1 MAKFGSMQG
10 RLVPPEDG
18 RLQSFPRERWRDEFG
33 LAKAAGL
40 DYIEWIYDAY
50 GLGANPI
57 LEPNGVSAMLELK
70 QGTGVELRSMC
81 ADYFM
86 DYPLLRCTTEECS
99 ARLDRLF
106 QLIDAAEQLGMNRI
120 VLPFVDVS
128 AMNTE
133 DEMEAVVKV
142 LRVALPFARKSGIE
156 LHLEAS
162 LSPQAFAAFLQRIPD
177 PMLKVNYD
185 SGNSASLG
193 YAVKEEFAAYGEA
206 VGSIHIKDRKRGAST
221 VPLGTGAAELTGLA
235 ECVREARYQGDF
247 TLQVARG
254 TAGEEVAWTKQNL
267 AYTKKLL
274 QID

>member
-1 MAKFGSMQG
+1 MAKFGIMQG

-18 RLQSFPRERWRDEFG
+18 RLQSFPRERWRDEFA

-70 QGTGVELRSMC
+70 QQTGVDLRSMC

-86 DYPLLRCTTEECS
+86 DYPLLRCTAEECS

-120 VLPFVDVS
+120 VLPFVDAS

-133 DEMEAVVKV
+133 DEMESVVKA

-156 LHLEAS
+156 LHLETS
-162 LSPQAFAAFLQRIPD
+162 LSPKAFVEFLQRIPD

-193 YAVKEEFAAYGEA
+193 YSVKEEFAAYGKA

-221 VPLGTGAAELTGLA
+221 VALGTGDAELTALA
-235 ECVREARYQGDF
+235 ECVVEVQYHGDF

-254 TAGEEVAWTKQNL
+254 NLGEEVAWAKQNM
-267 AYTKKLL
+267 AYTKELL